1 MTSQGRPHVSRAVV
15 SDTREWARRPQRV
28 VGPSFLLDMAAYFLP
43 LSICSART
51 GAAGL
56 HTPANAKRS
65 KWSGRSRLFRHPGAR
80 TLASLVAQIIFDVEQ
95 RNAETVS
102 ANDAVWRHAFKV
114 FR

>member
-1 MTSQGRPHVSRAVV
+1 MFRAQSSQIRASGPGDLNESSGLLFARHGR
-15 SDTREWARRPQRV
+15 
-28 VGPSFLLDMAAYFLP
+28 LLLP

-80 TLASLVAQIIFDVEQ
+80 TLASLVAQIFFDVEQ